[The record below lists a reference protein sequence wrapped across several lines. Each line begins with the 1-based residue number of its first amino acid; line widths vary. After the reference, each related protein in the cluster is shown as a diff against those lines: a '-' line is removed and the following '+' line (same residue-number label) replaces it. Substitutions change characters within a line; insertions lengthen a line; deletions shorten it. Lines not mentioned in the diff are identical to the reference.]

1 MANAIDES
9 PRHQELRIALC
20 QIRNRVTDFKQHSL
34 SQGDIP
40 DVSLSPMSLD
50 TNSNSRPIFFA
61 PYTNTSLLYPD
72 DAFDRL
78 METEYD
84 DFDSFEPE
92 LRKPMNC
99 ARVIEDYF
107 SYYITYYLSC
117 RKLNEDDIPWSPVR
131 YKPLPRLLLS
141 RLFQGS
147 PLTCLL

>member
-9 PRHQELRIALC
+9 PRRKELRMALR
-20 QIRNRVTDFKQHSL
+20 QITNRVTGFQQHSL

-40 DVSLSPMSLD
+40 EVNVSISPMVLD

-117 RKLNEDDIPWSPVR
+117 RKLNEDDIPWLPVR
-131 YKPLPRLLLS
+131 YKPLIYHHLVS
-141 RLFQGS
+141 S
-147 PLTCLL
+147 PLKCII